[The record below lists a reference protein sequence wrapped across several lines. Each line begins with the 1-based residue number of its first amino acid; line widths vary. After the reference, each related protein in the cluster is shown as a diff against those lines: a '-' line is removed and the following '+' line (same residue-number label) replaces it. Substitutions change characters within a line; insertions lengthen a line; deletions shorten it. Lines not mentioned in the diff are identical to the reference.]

1 MNRRDNLSPLIKT
14 FRARYKHQNIKTDV
28 TSHFTFYVPVIYQLD
43 NTNYYGIYKL
53 QETQAVDNDDHSAAD
68 WNITALLCCLCCV
81 SVFWIS
87 PLKLDAAA
95 CSTNFLD
102 LVLVTECDAAR
113 GCSRGWRREMVVSW
127 AIFLTPVKTLGMY
140 KLDMSRYWNMDCWF
154 QYKNRLVSKLTNSW
168 SID

>member
-1 MNRRDNLSPLIKT
+1 MSCLGLKTSLIMLIGHQPVQQQRWLCALAVMNRRDNLSPLIKT

-53 QETQAVDNDDHSAAD
+53 QETQAVTMMIIQQQTEILQNC
-68 WNITALLCCLCCV
+68 CCLCCV

-95 CSTNFLD
+95 CSSNFLD
-102 LVLVTECDAAR
+102 LVTECDAAR
-113 GCSRGWRREMVVSW
+113 GCSRG
-127 AIFLTPVKTLGMY
+127 
-140 KLDMSRYWNMDCWF
+140 
-154 QYKNRLVSKLTNSW
+154 
-168 SID
+168 